1 LRSYRFTNGRRHDD
15 QPNKYSHLRG
25 SDSEAMTAAT
35 AYLHAAPA
43 RRVRAARR
51 HARPQVGPSELTA
64 LFDAILRRADN
75 ERISVRELLGGLET
89 SAFGIP
95 LAALAVPE
103 VIPIPVPGLALVISL
118 PMAMLGAQMA
128 TARGRIWL
136 PRALLDR
143 RIPAKPLKRAARA
156 MLPGLRALERST
168 RPRATWMVSKAGQR
182 VIGLAVIVLALLIAL
197 PVPGTNLPLAL
208 TVFVLAVGLIRRD
221 GLLIAAGLLL
231 TAVSLA
237 LMASASLLLV
247 ELIVGAFAA

>member
-1 LRSYRFTNGRRHDD
+1 
-15 QPNKYSHLRG
+15 
-25 SDSEAMTAAT
+25 
-35 AYLHAAPA
+35 
-43 RRVRAARR
+43 
-51 HARPQVGPSELTA
+51 
-64 LFDAILRRADN
+64 
-75 ERISVRELLGGLET
+75 VRELLGGLET

-103 VIPIPVPGLALVISL
+103 VIPLPIPGLSLVLSL

-143 RIPAKPLKRAARA
+143 RIPAKPLKRAARVI
-156 MLPGLRALERST
+156 LPGLRKLERSS

-231 TAVSLA
+231 TAVSFS
-237 LMASASLLLV
+237 LMAGASLMLAEFLFGG
-247 ELIVGAFAA
+247 LST